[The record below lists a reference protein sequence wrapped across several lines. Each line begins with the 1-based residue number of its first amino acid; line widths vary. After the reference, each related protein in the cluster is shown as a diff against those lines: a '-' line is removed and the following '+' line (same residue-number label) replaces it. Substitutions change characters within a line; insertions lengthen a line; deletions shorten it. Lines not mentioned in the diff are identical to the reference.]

1 MARLIDADAL
11 LEKMKGTPRYFDVK
25 FDIEE
30 MPTAYDVTKVVER
43 LEVEKAKGHYDF
55 NSVIGEKNVWQK
67 AIDIVQ
73 EVAKECGKDTNVRSN
88 VWIPCSEILPEE
100 QDEYLVYWTAEGFK
114 GKCFYEIIE
123 YHLEDGWIGEIPQA
137 PFGKYTVIAWME
149 LPAYQKG
156 E

>member
-1 MARLIDADAL
+1 M
-11 LEKMKGTPRYFDVK
+11 
-25 FDIEE
+25 IENIL
-30 MPTAYDVTKVVER
+30 ER
-43 LEVEKAKGHYDF
+43 LEEEREIAYADFYEYLMEYELDNDFDEDDDWFYKGLIRAK
-55 NSVIGEKNVWQK
+55 K
-67 AIDIVQ
+67 IVQ
-73 EVAKECGKDTNVRSN
+73 EVAKEYGKDTNVRSN
-88 VWIPCSEILPEE
+88 GWIPCGERLPEE